1 MVVAKLSELLSR
13 EGYTISAAN
22 EKWVRFENDMGPN
35 WDLMNNCFL
44 MAGTDVL
51 DCNLNGRSLEE
62 PQKLTA
68 RYKCLVHGTGYIKEL
83 YIPEQARKLEDN
95 LELDGDIHIGT
106 LKTIRD
112 TSIRLGKIGV
122 VTIDR
127 LEVKGSLEESMILLG
142 YPGTK
147 VKELRL
153 IDVFPIIGAADIKFS
168 SDEVAR
174 ICSDRPVRV
183 TDNGWHLLRMTNKDA
198 GYYFRN
204 EFVDMVKLEGEQ
216 ITEALKLLGE
226 RVQTWLGWHNM
237 KFSWVYDGREVC

>member
-1 MVVAKLSELLSR
+1 MMFKDFAQLL
-13 EGYTISAAN
+13 
-22 EKWVRFENDMGPN
+22 
-35 WDLMNNCFL
+35 
-44 MAGTDVL
+44 
-51 DCNLNGRSLEE
+51 
-62 PQKLTA
+62 
-68 RYKCLVHGTGYIKEL
+68 
-83 YIPEQARKLEDN
+83 
-95 LELDGDIHIGT
+95 
-106 LKTIRD
+106 
-112 TSIRLGKIGV
+112 
-122 VTIDR
+122 
-127 LEVKGSLEESMILLG
+127 
-142 YPGTK
+142 
-147 VKELRL
+147 
-153 IDVFPIIGAADIKFS
+153 FPIIGAADIKFS